1 MSWFTA
7 PTPPVPLIVT
17 HWRFRSIHWLF
28 LSICSLI
35 CTCAS
40 ASKAPLNL
48 NAYDPEVAALLE
60 EYQAESDAFGSMLPS
75 VLAYRGATKADTL
88 VDFAR
93 GIISI
98 TAPDSASIRRAA
110 IEIILTQIDPSVI
123 DAATANDFGLINSK
137 TQKPFFYQQ
146 IIDQDGLPIASVW
159 RAERFV
165 DRLIKQQAST
175 QGRSLTLALVGQH
188 KAIAGAK
195 YIQFAKTA
203 SIKHRIPVP
212 LIMAI
217 IETESSFNPMARS
230 RSNALGLMQIKADTA
245 GRDYFSIIKGYAH
258 TPTSGHLY
266 TPSNNVE
273 IGTGYLSILADRYLA
288 GIYHPL
294 KLQYAIISSYN
305 GGAGN
310 LYKSLAPNGSKKAAI
325 ARVNAMTVDEFY
337 WFLTNRHI
345 RAESRNY
352 VKKVTRRMKKYENI
366 Q

>member
-1 MSWFTA
+1 MRKILAQLPSLRLNIA
-7 PTPPVPLIVT
+7 NDSPRIAYCLY
-17 HWRFRSIHWLF
+17 LF
-28 LSICSLI
+28 ACSLLY
-35 CTCAS
+35 TPGVAS
-40 ASKAPLNL
+40 DAPLNL
-48 NAYDPEVAALLE
+48 DTYEPDVAALLE
-60 EYQAESDAFGSMLPS
+60 EYQNESDDVGSMLPS
-75 VLAYRGATKADTL
+75 VLAYQGETNARTF

-98 TAPDSASIRRAA
+98 TAVDATSLRRAA
-110 IEIILTQIDPSVI
+110 VEIILTQIDPSVI
-123 DAATANDFGLINSK
+123 DAATANDLGLVNSK

-146 IIDQDGLPIASVW
+146 IIDQDKLPIASVW

-165 DRLIKQQAST
+165 DFLMNRQAST
-175 QGRSLTLALVGQH
+175 QSPSLTISLIRQH
-188 KAIAGAK
+188 KEIAGAK
-195 YIQFAKTA
+195 YIDFARTA
-203 SIKHRIPVP
+203 STKHRIPVP

-245 GRDYFSIIKGYAH
+245 GRDYFSIIKGYSH
-258 TPTSGHLY
+258 TPTSAHLY
-266 TPSNNVE
+266 APANNVE

-310 LYKSLAPNGSKKAAI
+310 LYKSLAPTGGKKAAI
-325 ARVNAMTVDEFY
+325 ARVNSMTVDEFY

-345 RAESRNY
+345 REESRNY
-352 VKKVTRRMKKYENI
+352 VKKVTRRMAKYENI
-366 Q
+366 